1 MKDYRYITV
10 TIVLFLLL
18 GFGCKSAKTI
28 SSGETNL
35 SLNAKQLIREN
46 YKNQA
51 NFRTLASRV
60 KINIVDGSKEQ
71 NYTVNLRIEKDK
83 KILLSSTPISLVKA
97 LITPEKV
104 SFYNK
109 LDNTYFDG
117 DFAYLSNLL
126 GTDLNFEKV
135 QNLLLGEAI
144 YNLKDGNYNLS
155 QSEDSYILQPKDLDE
170 LFEIFFLVNP
180 SHFKLDS
187 QQFQQLAESRFLQID
202 YLKYQEANKQTLPEH
217 IKIIALEEADE
228 VIIDLEYK
236 SLSLNEDLRFPF
248 KIPSGYDEITLK

>member
-1 MKDYRYITV
+1 MKDYRYITI

-18 GFGCKSAKTI
+18 GVGCKSAKTI
-28 SSGETNL
+28 SSDVTNL

-97 LITPEKV
+97 LITQEKV

-228 VIIDLEYK
+228 MIIDLEYK

>member
-1 MKDYRYITV
+1 MKDYRYITI

-28 SSGETNL
+28 SSDVTNL